1 MDLKDTLHHYRKRQG
16 LSQIELAEA
25 LDVSRQ
31 TISKW
36 ETGTVRPSAE
46 NLLALSRLY
55 GVPVDALLNG
65 EAAASVPEV
74 VPEPV
79 PVLAPPEPRNPFR
92 PRRIWPQILRVLL
105 VFDLLMFWVEMASG
119 PYRSAFFSI
128 YHFVSPASRW
138 LGCFLIGLFFAWR
151 DRSADFNRKISRL
164 IALAAFALGLYAAL
178 LPGPWLWRL
187 YDFVAYIGAGP
198 SPDILEPAKN
208 PVSLFF
214 AWTLFDEGAFISHC
228 LLIAAFQLGR
238 LRFSRKAASVPS
250 SQPVRSI

>member
-1 MDLKDTLHHYRKRQG
+1 MDLKETLQHYRKRRG
-16 LSQIELAEA
+16 LSQAELAEA
-25 LDVSRQ
+25 MDVSRQ
-31 TISKW
+31 TVSKW
-36 ETGTVRPSAE
+36 ETGTALPSAE
-46 NLLALSRLY
+46 NLLALSKLY

-65 EAAASVPEV
+65 ETVEAVSELIPESVP
-74 VPEPV
+74 VP
-79 PVLAPPEPRNPFR
+79 ATPELHNPLR
-92 PRRIWPQILRVLL
+92 PRRIWLQILRVLF

-128 YHFVSPASRW
+128 YNFFSPVSRW
-138 LGCFLIGLFFAWR
+138 LGCLLIGLFFAWR
-151 DRSADFNRKISRL
+151 DRSADFNRRISRL
-164 IALAAFALGLYAAL
+164 IALVAFALGLYAVL

-187 YDFVAYIGAGP
+187 YDFVAYIGTGP

-214 AWTLFDEGAFISHC
+214 AWTLFDEYTFISHC

-238 LRFSRKAASVPS
+238 LWFSRKAAPVPR

>member
-1 MDLKDTLHHYRKRQG
+1 MDLKDTLQHYRKRQG

-31 TISKW
+31 TVSKW
-36 ETGTVRPSAE
+36 ETGTALPSAE
-46 NLLALSRLY
+46 NLLALSKLY

-65 EAAASVPEV
+65 AAVEAVSELIPESVPATS
-74 VPEPV
+74 EPH
-79 PVLAPPEPRNPFR
+79 NPLR
-92 PRRIWPQILRVLL
+92 PRRIWLQILRVLF

-128 YHFVSPASRW
+128 YNFFSPASRW

-151 DRSADFNRKISRL
+151 DRSANLNRKLSRL
-164 IALAAFALGLYAAL
+164 IALAALAVGLYVFL
-178 LPGPWLWRL
+178 MSSPLLWRL
-187 YDFVAYIGAGP
+187 YDFVAYLGAGP

-214 AWTLFDEGAFISHC
+214 AWTLFDDYAFTSHC

-238 LRFSRKAASVPS
+238 LWFSRKAATVLRP
-250 SQPVRSI
+250 QPVQSI

>member
-1 MDLKDTLHHYRKRQG
+1 MDLKDTLQCCRKRQG
-16 LSQIELAEA
+16 LSQAELAEA

-31 TISKW
+31 TVSKW
-36 ETGTVRPSAE
+36 ETGTALPSAE
-46 NLLALSRLY
+46 NLLALSKLY

-65 EAAASVPEV
+65 VAAEPVSGLI
-74 VPEPV
+74 PEPV
-79 PVLAPPEPRNPFR
+79 PDPATPEPHNPLR
-92 PRRIWPQILRVLL
+92 PRRIWLQLLRVLF

-128 YHFVSPASRW
+128 YNFFSPASRW

-151 DRSADFNRKISRL
+151 DRSANFNRKISRL
-164 IALAAFALGLYAAL
+164 IAIAAFVLGLYAFL

-228 LLIAAFQLGR
+228 LLVAAFQLGR
-238 LRFSRKAASVPS
+238 LRFSRKAAPAPRR
-250 SQPVRSI
+250 QPVQSI